1 MYRILLLCN
10 AGMSTGLVMKKM
22 KEAAQKKE
30 LEVEIDAKGVE
41 EFDDSLEKYDIFLL
55 GPQVRFKKAELSE
68 KAKKVNK
75 IVETIDTLDYGMMRG
90 ESILD
95 FALELLKK

>member
-41 EFDDSLEKYDIFLL
+41 EFEDNLKKYDIFLL
-55 GPQVRFKKAELSE
+55 GPQVRFKKAELNE

-75 IVETIDTLDYGMMRG
+75 IVETMDTLDYGMMRG